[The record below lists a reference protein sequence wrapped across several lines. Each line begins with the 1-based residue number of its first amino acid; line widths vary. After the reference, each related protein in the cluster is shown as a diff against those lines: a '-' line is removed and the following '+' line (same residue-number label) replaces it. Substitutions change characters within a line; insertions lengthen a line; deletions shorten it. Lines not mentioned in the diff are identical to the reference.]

1 MLNNSIERTGNFS
14 VHLSIMGVS
23 GMLEGYRGSALRF
36 HPVVEI
42 IFVGENVDEPSES
55 TDC

>member
-36 HPVVEI
+36 PPVVEI